1 MIHRNKAEKWGI
13 EECVFLGDNE
23 ETKPCR
29 CPVCGG
35 RGIVPNGFYTIYAD
49 TTNSSTAEPCRT
61 CNGRGVIW
69 K

>member
-23 ETKPCR
+23 ETKPYR

-35 RGIVPNGFYTIYAD
+35 RGIVPNGFYSFFAD
-49 TTNSSTAEPCRT
+49 STTATTGEACRT
-61 CNGRGVIW
+61 CGGKGVIW

>member
-1 MIHRNKAEKWGI
+1 MIQHKAKKWG
-13 EECVFLGDNE
+13 VAGRVPF
-23 ETKPCR
+23 R

-35 RGIVPNGFYTIYAD
+35 RGIVPNGFYMIYAD

-69 K
+69 EN

>member
-1 MIHRNKAEKWGI
+1 MHRNKAEKWGI

-23 ETKPCR
+23 ETKPYR

-35 RGIVPNGFYTIYAD
+35 RGIVQNGFYNMCAD
-49 TTNSSTAEPCRT
+49 STTLSNGETCRS
-61 CNGRGVIW
+61 CGGNGVIW

>member
-23 ETKPCR
+23 ETKPYR

-35 RGIVPNGFYTIYAD
+35 RGLVPNGFYSFCAD
-49 TTNSSTAEPCRT
+49 STTAITGETCRT
-61 CNGRGVIW
+61 CGGKGVIW

>member
-1 MIHRNKAEKWGI
+1 MMHRNKAEKWGI

-23 ETKPCR
+23 ETKPYR

-35 RGIVPNGFYTIYAD
+35 RGIVQNGFYNMCAD
-49 TTNSSTAEPCRT
+49 STTLSNGETCRS
-61 CNGRGVIW
+61 CGGKGVIW